1 MPAKS
6 KHAEVYIHTLT
17 YIKLS
22 KSRQRRQSLFKRVF
36 TVLLEKSENMNTK
49 EKKITKL
56 CLSED
61 TAEKFIF
68 FTSIWVLNIVILQI
82 EAFVMYLYGLWLGHS
97 RPNHSSNKYLSSA
110 KDILD
115 LCLNIFKFNV

>member
-1 MPAKS
+1 MCETLHLLNTYAKS
-6 KHAEVYIHTLT
+6 QHAEVYIHTLT

-49 EKKITKL
+49 EKKVKKL

-61 TAEKFIF
+61 TAEKIF
-68 FTSIWVLNIVILQI
+68 FFLPQNG
-82 EAFVMYLYGLWLGHS
+82 F
-97 RPNHSSNKYLSSA
+97 
-110 KDILD
+110 
-115 LCLNIFKFNV
+115 